1 MRKMKTVKLSPLKLR
16 STHLIHARDPIAYG
30 TLLKFKPQHLL
41 LREPLKW
48 RVLHTPVVAVDMAVT
63 NPTRERIVM
72 VMDVLIICEPE
83 FILHPRQQ
91 VTYHVTFSPT
101 VIGEHTGR

>member
-30 TLLKFKPQHLL
+30 TLLKFL

-72 VMDVLIICEPE
+72 VMDVLIICEPK

>member
-72 VMDVLIICEPE
+72 VMDVLIEGVALSVSPRSFCIQGNK
-83 FILHPRQQ
+83 LHI
-91 VTYHVTFSPT
+91 T
-101 VIGEHTGR
+101 